1 MHIFIQW
8 REEPCRQQTCSKMGC
23 SGPRGHKISFSYSDK
38 GRTTTWHSR
47 VSSMKVM
54 TFACFVHCSI
64 LGAWYRVGVQEM
76 FAGWVHDLS
85 EWIEALNGAEEA

>member
-1 MHIFIQW
+1 
-8 REEPCRQQTCSKMGC
+8 
-23 SGPRGHKISFSYSDK
+23 
-38 GRTTTWHSR
+38 
-47 VSSMKVM
+47 MKVM